1 MMFRSPRATQTYCRD
16 ETDPILL
23 TGVSDSVADYE
34 IGEMAKWRMAAPG
47 KTVCCLRTILRA
59 HHNKNRFLYRLESH
73 IILRTILRT
82 QDFTHFDTCLRPNEK
97 IFYARG

>member
-1 MMFRSPRATQTYCRD
+1 MFLSPRATETYCRD

-47 KTVCCLRTILRA
+47 KTA
-59 HHNKNRFLYRLESH
+59 
-73 IILRTILRT
+73 
-82 QDFTHFDTCLRPNEK
+82 
-97 IFYARG
+97 

>member
-1 MMFRSPRATQTYCRD
+1 MELKSNIGYYRLSFTEAKWRIADFQAEIRLLGHFMQIRINYTIFRRPRGKETYCRD

-47 KTVCCLRTILRA
+47 KTACHVVSSNVR
-59 HHNKNRFLYRLESH
+59 
-73 IILRTILRT
+73 
-82 QDFTHFDTCLRPNEK
+82 DV
-97 IFYARG
+97 